1 MQHVTTLSQLR
12 HWEDRARKG
21 DRALMALSQVRADM
35 RDYLAS
41 ASEVRA
47 FERDGFL
54 VVKKLRCALKPQHAQ
69 TSTISSPI
77 SQGSARLSGGSGL
90 LTKYQSPHIKTQ
102 R

>member
-21 DRALMALSQVRADM
+21 DRALIALSQAHAGI

-41 ASEVRA
+41 DPEVRA
-47 FERDGFL
+47 MERDGFL
-54 VVKKLRCALKPQHAQ
+54 VVKKLRCPLRPQHAQ

-77 SQGSARLSGGSGL
+77 SRGSAKLSGGNGL
-90 LTKYQSPHIKTQ
+90 LVKYQPPHIKTQ